1 MNTAKMNTTKMNI
14 DEFLTEIETYHGV
27 RCARKLYK
35 DAVMGGKL
43 MLSKT
48 YVQACLDGDANIFDL
63 DDYID
68 YWHDNDTGV
77 TLREFLGLTPYEYQE
92 WGKNSDSIFRDIL
105 RCRRE
110 GIDFAEYERMS
121 DETESQHAYDEELIG

>member
-1 MNTAKMNTTKMNI
+1 
-14 DEFLTEIETYHGV
+14 
-27 RCARKLYK
+27 
-35 DAVMGGKL
+35 

-110 GIDFAEYERMS
+110 GIDFAEYERKDLKGKQLERLNS
-121 DETESQHAYDEELIG
+121 AIRKVRSGKEETHGKEER

>member
-1 MNTAKMNTTKMNI
+1 
-14 DEFLTEIETYHGV
+14 
-27 RCARKLYK
+27 
-35 DAVMGGKL
+35 MGGKS

-110 GIDFAEYERMS
+110 GIDFAEYEWMS
-121 DETESQHAYDEELIG
+121 DTNRIAARSYDEEAIDRLRKESNE

>member
-1 MNTAKMNTTKMNI
+1 
-14 DEFLTEIETYHGV
+14 
-27 RCARKLYK
+27 
-35 DAVMGGKL
+35 

-92 WGKNSDSIFRDIL
+92 WGKNSDAREIL
-105 RCRRE
+105 A
-110 GIDFAEYERMS
+110 GILKVEEK
-121 DETESQHAYDEELIG
+121 ELISLSMKG